1 MNTRSRGHSLVEL
14 AAVLTTVGV
23 ALLIVAPTIE
33 RARDGLAVRG
43 ARDALAQALVHTR
56 IHARMHGGAALYLD
70 ADAGSAVILSATG
83 DTLQPP
89 LLLQAQY
96 RTQLDVG
103 GDSPV
108 AIRYDPLGIGRLA
121 NRTLRVM
128 RGDAMARITVSAYG
142 RVRAW

>member
-23 ALLIVAPTIE
+23 ALLIIAPTIE
-33 RARDGLAVRG
+33 RVRDGLAVRG

-56 IHARMHGGAALYLD
+56 IHARMHGGAALHLD

-89 LLLQAQY
+89 LLLRAQY

-103 GDSPV
+103 GGAA

-128 RGDAMARITVSAYG
+128 RGDAMARLTVSAYG